1 MELSAIEHL
10 VYGFVSGMTEILP
23 VSERAHSAL
32 LLKILG
38 ADEISYLPVLLMHI
52 AVLAATY
59 LSCQPQLVKM
69 SRARRLARIP
79 KKRRKRPLD
88 IRSLMDSRFLIT
100 MILPVIVVVLYYNRL
115 SQVKFSL
122 LAVAVFLFLD
132 GIILYI
138 PQFLPGSNKDARS
151 LSRVEGLIMG
161 LGGSVSV
168 LPGMSGIGTSVSVGS
183 ICGVERSYA
192 LNMSLMANMVYL
204 AGMIVYDVLG
214 LIQTGFGLLTFQWVV
229 IYILAA
235 AAAFASATLAIR
247 IMRSLAANTGFHFFS
262 YYCWGI
268 ALFAFILNL
277 MA

>member
-1 MELSAIEHL
+1 MELNAFEHIL
-10 VYGFVSGMTEILP
+10 YGIVSGLTDILP
-23 VSERAHSAL
+23 VSEGAHGIL

-38 ADEISYLPVLLMHI
+38 ADSIGGLPVLLIHI
-52 AVLAATY
+52 AVLAAIY
-59 LSCQPQLVKM
+59 VSSQSQLVKM

-88 IRSLMDSRFLIT
+88 IKSLMDSRFLGT
-100 MILPVIVVVLYYNRL
+100 MMLPVILVLLFYKQL
-115 SQVKFSL
+115 SQVNFSL
-122 LAVAVFLFLD
+122 LVVALLLFLN

-151 LSRVEGLIMG
+151 LSRVEGALMG
-161 LGGSVSV
+161 LGGSLSV
-168 LPGMSGIGTSVSVGS
+168 LPGLSGVGASVSLGS

-192 LNMSLMANMVYL
+192 LNMTLMMNMAYL

-214 LIQTGFGLLTFQWVV
+214 LFQTGLGLVSFQWLIV
-229 IYILAA
+229 YLLAA
-235 AAAFASATLAIR
+235 VAAFVSTTLAIR
-247 IMRSLAANTGFHFFS
+247 VIRALVSNSGLHLFA

>member
-1 MELSAIEHL
+1 MELNAFEHL
-10 VYGFVSGMTEILP
+10 LYGFISGLTDILP

-32 LLKILG
+32 LLKVLG
-38 ADEISYLPVLLMHI
+38 AEKISGLPVLLTHI
-52 AVLAATY
+52 AVLAATF
-59 LSCQPQLVKM
+59 LSSQSLLVKM

-88 IRSLMDSRFLIT
+88 VRSLMDSRFLTT
-100 MILPVIVVVLYYNRL
+100 MMLPVVLVLLFYGKITQLN
-115 SQVKFSL
+115 FSL
-122 LAVAVFLFLD
+122 FAVAGLLFLN

-151 LSRVEGLIMG
+151 LSRVEGLVMG
-161 LGGSVSV
+161 LGGSLSV
-168 LPGMSGIGTSVSVGS
+168 LPGLSGLGASVSVGS
-183 ICGVERSYA
+183 ICGVERGYA
-192 LNMSLMANMVYL
+192 LNMTLMMNMAYL

-214 LIQTGFGLLTFQWVV
+214 LFQTGLGMLTFQWVV

-235 AAAFASATLAIR
+235 AAAFVSATLAIR
-247 IMRSLAANTGFHFFS
+247 VMRTLASSIGYSFFS

>member
-1 MELSAIEHL
+1 MELNAIEHL
-10 VYGFVSGMTEILP
+10 VYGFVSGLTEILP
-23 VSERAHSAL
+23 VSGRAHSAL

-38 ADEISYLPVLLMHI
+38 ADEISTLPVLMMRI
-52 AVLAATY
+52 SVLAAIY
-59 LSCQPQLVKM
+59 LSCQSHLVKM

-88 IRSLMDSRFLIT
+88 ICSLMDSRFLIT
-100 MILPVIVVVLYYNRL
+100 MMLPAIAVVLFYGRI
-115 SQVKFSL
+115 SQVNFSL
-122 LAVAVFLFLD
+122 LAVAAFLFLN

-161 LGGSVSV
+161 LGGGMSV
-168 LPGMSGIGTSVSVGS
+168 LPGMSGIGVSVSIGS
-183 ICGVERSYA
+183 ICGVDRSYA
-192 LNMSLMANMVYL
+192 LNMTLMASMTYL

-214 LIQTGFGLLTFQWVV
+214 LIQTGLGLLTFQWVV

-235 AAAFASATLAIR
+235 AAAFVSATLAIR
-247 IMRSLAANTGFHFFS
+247 IMCALATNTGFHLFS

>member
-1 MELSAIEHL
+1 MELSVLEHL
-10 VYGFVSGMTEILP
+10 IYGFVSGLTEILP

-32 LLKILG
+32 LLKVLG
-38 ADEISYLPVLLMHI
+38 ADGISGLPVLLMHI
-52 AVLAATY
+52 SILAAIY
-59 LSCQPQLVKM
+59 LSSQAQLIKM

-88 IRSLMDSRFLIT
+88 IRSLMDSRFLTT
-100 MILPVIVVVLYYNRL
+100 MMLPVIVVLLFYGRI
-115 SQVKFSL
+115 SQISFSL
-122 LAVAVFLFLD
+122 LAIAVLLFLN
-132 GIILYI
+132 GFILYI

-161 LGGSVSV
+161 LGGSLSV
-168 LPGMSGIGTSVSVGS
+168 LPGMSGIGASVSAGS

-192 LNMSLMANMVYL
+192 LNMTLMMNMVYL
-204 AGMIVYDVLG
+204 SGMIVYDVLG
-214 LIQTGFGLLTFQWVV
+214 LFQTGLGLLTLQWVL

-235 AAAFASATLAIR
+235 AAAFVSATLAIR
-247 IMRSLAANTGFHFFS
+247 VMRALASGMGLSFFS